1 MKPILLPLR
10 ALALAAALA
19 STGAI
24 GQTVAVSASDVVGVS
39 GSTTFVDI
47 QFSFSGDYRLLAADL
62 LVGFDPSLL
71 AWDQAATT
79 LSVPGLTDAIDNI
92 VASVNG
98 DLVAI
103 ATLSSTADSFSLAV
117 TPFNP
122 PLLNSVLTLHAA
134 FTVLPSLGIGA
145 STDVL
150 ISGNLTHED
159 FANGVETAY
168 ATTARV
174 RLPACPRFS
183 RGPGH
188 PSNSPYC
195 RTPFAAACPLPPPWT
210 FPARGSPCCARYG
223 GGKCPANIARLHTCP
238 SIAFQPQ
245 SPSNRTRSSPLI
257 VTVFAFPSLPSNS
270 PLAAWESPCC
280 ACSDGG
286 KCPASTTR
294 LPACP
299 CCTHRPGLA
308 STHPHGRHL
317 SISRFTHTPYHRR
330 TPSLLSPS
338 PFQAASYSS
347 PSPLRDPGLQTVRE
361 TDGI

>member
-174 RLPACPRFS
+174 SAIPAVPEPGAAWLLAAGLLGMAAVVRRSS
-183 RGPGH
+183 RGRRA
-188 PSNSPYC
+188 SD
-195 RTPFAAACPLPPPWT
+195 RDLTAAPLP
-210 FPARGSPCCARYG
+210 
-223 GGKCPANIARLHTCP
+223 H
-238 SIAFQPQ
+238 
-245 SPSNRTRSSPLI
+245 
-257 VTVFAFPSLPSNS
+257 
-270 PLAAWESPCC
+270 
-280 ACSDGG
+280 
-286 KCPASTTR
+286 
-294 LPACP
+294 
-299 CCTHRPGLA
+299 H
-308 STHPHGRHL
+308 
-317 SISRFTHTPYHRR
+317 
-330 TPSLLSPS
+330 
-338 PFQAASYSS
+338 
-347 PSPLRDPGLQTVRE
+347 
-361 TDGI
+361 